1 MQSKCALRIKVIMVS
16 IRLSSASPLYTDNEH
31 LSECR
36 TNNIPSQYLD
46 LLKQLML
53 CQVAYIVGAVTV
65 DAGGT
70 PSKLYGTKRWKESA

>member
-1 MQSKCALRIKVIMVS
+1 MQSNSAWRIKVMMVS
-16 IRLSSASPLYTDNEH
+16 FRLSSASPPFTDNEH

-53 CQVAYIVGAVTV
+53 CQVANIVGAVTG
-65 DAGGT
+65 DTGGT
-70 PSKLYGTKRWKESA
+70 SGKLYGT